1 MPILYGEV
9 NRTYIES
16 VLKKLLDGEFHSSIR
31 NKLLIEDLTYDTE
44 YTPFKL
50 IGGYPEDKTQASC
63 LSPHEGETLVRKVI
77 FFTESISIA
86 INHYFRNVPQSP
98 MFNEIVN
105 IYTKFVVIHELVH
118 VQQFKNGL
126 TMEKYNS
133 SAYEDSEDEAEA
145 NKKAE
150 ELLASE
156 GAFQR
161 EVVKFIIENRS
172 VYIDDIGELLNI
184 YTQQFQ
190 IHNS

>member
-16 VLKKLLDGEFHSSIR
+16 VLNELLDGEFHSSIR
-31 NKLLIEDLTYDTE
+31 KKLLIEDLTYDTE

-50 IGGYPEDKTQASC
+50 IGGYPEEKTQASC
-63 LSPHEGETLVRKVI
+63 LPPHEGETLVRKVI
-77 FFTESISIA
+77 FFTESIGIA
-86 INHYFRNVPQSP
+86 INHYFGRVPQSP

-105 IYTKFVVIHELVH
+105 IYIKFVVIHELVH

-133 SAYEDSEDEAEA
+133 STYDDSEEEEEA

-150 ELLASE
+150 ELLTSE
-156 GAFQR
+156 GSFQR
-161 EVVKFIIENRS
+161 EVAKFIIENKS
-172 VYIDDIGELLNI
+172 VYNDDVGELHNI
-184 YTQQFQ
+184 YIQQFQ
-190 IHNS
+190 VHNS